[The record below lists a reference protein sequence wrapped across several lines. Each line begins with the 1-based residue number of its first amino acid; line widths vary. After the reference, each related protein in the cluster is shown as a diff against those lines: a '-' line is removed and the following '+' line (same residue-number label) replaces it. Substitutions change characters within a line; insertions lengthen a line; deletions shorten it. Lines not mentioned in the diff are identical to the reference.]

1 MKRRAG
7 VFAAGGGQALGKP
20 RLLHTLWLQVHATL
34 ELFALMVVVFELC
47 MKLRWLGLHTFI
59 RHRRTMVKVLCP
71 PPYSISS
78 PVNFKPVSSVQF
90 QVPRGP
96 GPALRS
102 VTLGP
107 RPRHASRLAPGVT
120 VMLTVANVVRRLA
133 RAEPWHD
140 DICGRC
146 SALPIVRTAS
156 WKRMGSKSR

>member
-1 MKRRAG
+1 ML
-7 VFAAGGGQALGKP
+7 AAGGGQALGKP

-71 PPYSISS
+71 PPYSVSS
-78 PVNFKPVSSVQF
+78 PVNFKSVSSVQF
-90 QVPRGP
+90 QVPHGP
-96 GPALRS
+96 SPAPRS

-107 RPRHASRLAPGVT
+107 CPRRASSLAPGVT
-120 VMLTVANVVRRLA
+120 VMRTVANVVRRLA
-133 RAEPWHD
+133 RAKHWHF

-146 SALPIVRTAS
+146 SALPSLHAAS